1 MKLFCLGDSLTFGFG
16 VSCGQ
21 RWTTLLEYA
30 GYQVFNYGINGD
42 TTGGMLSRLRT
53 DIVPSLPLALQ
64 SRTYCRVLVMGGSND
79 IFYSGSDTAAR
90 ANIGAGVHQLL
101 ALGVEPVIGI
111 PLPVAVHLTPV
122 SWRRFVDFS
131 NAAYLLELY
140 GDWLKEFCKAFGVSY
155 VDFRADFLSENGQ
168 PQDNYFL
175 DGIHP
180 NAEGHRLMA
189 QRLER
194 QLNKNRTGK
203 DRELI

>member
-16 VSCGQ
+16 VPHSQ
-21 RWTTLLEYA
+21 RWTALLERD
-30 GYQVFNYGINGD
+30 GYQVFNYGVSGD
-42 TTGGMLSRLRT
+42 TTAGMLSRLKT
-53 DIVPSLPLALQ
+53 DIVPSLPLALE
-64 SRTYCRVLVMGGSND
+64 SRACCRVLLMGRSND

-90 ANIGAGVHQLL
+90 ANIGAGIHQLL
-101 ALGVEPVIGI
+101 ALKVEPVIGI
-111 PLPVAVHLTPV
+111 PLPVAAHLTPV
-122 SWRRFVDFS
+122 SWHRIVDFS
-131 NAAYLLELY
+131 SAAYVLEVY
-140 GDWLKEFCKAFGVSY
+140 GDWLKEFCKAFGIFY

-194 QLNKNRTGK
+194 QLNEDMTRSAN
-203 DRELI
+203 